1 MRIMT
6 PRKLDGTSERFLKA
20 FLVGEGQRI
29 PGENRNLADEGLREL
44 AGYEDGN

>member
-29 PGENRNLADEGLREL
+29 PGENRNLAGRG
-44 AGYEDGN
+44 ASRARGV